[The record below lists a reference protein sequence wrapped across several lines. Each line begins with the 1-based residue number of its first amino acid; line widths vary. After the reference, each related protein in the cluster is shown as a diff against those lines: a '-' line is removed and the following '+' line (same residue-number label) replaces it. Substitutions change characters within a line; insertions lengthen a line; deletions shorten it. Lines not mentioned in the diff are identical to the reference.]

1 MAAAAMVVPPLSV
14 EGCIVGGMPKMQVY
28 LPEDL
33 YRQVKE
39 EGDRINVSA
48 ILQAALAEHLADLA
62 RLRAMD
68 DAIAAYEAEYGVVT
82 DEEIEA
88 QAAADAAA
96 TVIVPVKRQR
106 RSKPQSA
113 A

>member
-1 MAAAAMVVPPLSV
+1 
-14 EGCIVGGMPKMQVY
+14 MQVY

-48 ILQAALAEHLADLA
+48 ILQEALGEHLAQIRRRKALAEAVA
-62 RLRAMD
+62 W
-68 DAIAAYEAEYGVVT
+68 YESEHGAFT
-82 DEEIEA
+82 EEELEA
-88 QAAADAAA
+88 QAAADKANAI
-96 TVIVPVKRQR
+96 TTPVKKTGRTR
-106 RSKPQSA
+106 PRPA

>member
-1 MAAAAMVVPPLSV
+1 
-14 EGCIVGGMPKMQVY
+14 MQVY

-48 ILQAALAEHLADLA
+48 ILQEALGEHLAQMRRRKALAEAVA
-62 RLRAMD
+62 W
-68 DAIAAYEAEYGVVT
+68 YESEHGAFT
-82 DEEIEA
+82 EEELEA
-88 QAAADAAA
+88 QAAADKANAI
-96 TVIVPVKRQR
+96 TTPVKKTGRAR
-106 RSKPQSA
+106 PRPA